1 MTRLPTSGSSVV
13 TPCREE
19 SELKH
24 VLFKL
29 CPANTFDDD
38 SVHEHYVKLAS
49 LIGGWLS
56 ELGRLE
62 TSPVKKTLLAT
73 AKNLTAAAA
82 LFSGLETGLRSD
94 LETEVTRRVQNMM
107 ELDPAIGSLAS
118 DRLTSFR
125 RDADSISHACLRAAF
140 DLPSGPEKRG
150 RRAKD
155 WYHSFAA
162 LLLSIAKDAGIS
174 PTLYK
179 DREAESP
186 KGWLLDAARE
196 LETFLPTEL
205 HSPSDVARYKR
216 LERSNVVRYR
226 RLERSKAARRQ
237 NSPSR

>member
-1 MTRLPTSGSSVV
+1 MARLPTSGASLM
-13 TPCREE
+13 TPCRNE
-19 SELKH
+19 SELKR
-24 VLFKL
+24 VLSKL

-38 SVHEHYVKLAS
+38 VVHAYYVKLAS
-49 LIGGWLS
+49 LIGGGLS
-56 ELGRLE
+56 GMGRLE
-62 TSPVKKTLLAT
+62 ASPVKKTLLET
-73 AKNLTAAAA
+73 AKNLSAASTI
-82 LFSGLETGLRSD
+82 LGGLETGLHGD
-94 LETEVTRRVQNMM
+94 LELEVTRRVQNMM
-107 ELDPAIGSLAS
+107 ELDPEIGSLAS

-125 RDADSISHACLRAAF
+125 RDADSISHACLNAAF

-162 LLLSIAKDAGIS
+162 LLLSIAEDAGIR

-179 DREAESP
+179 DRQSEHESP

-196 LETFLPTEL
+196 LETFLPTAM

-216 LERSNVVRYR
+216 LERSNVVSYT
-226 RLERSKAARRQ
+226 RRQ

>member
-1 MTRLPTSGSSVV
+1 MTRLPTSGASLM
-13 TPCREE
+13 TPYREE

-24 VLFKL
+24 VLSKL
-29 CPANTFDDD
+29 CPAHTFNDDA
-38 SVHEHYVKLAS
+38 VHEYYVKLAS

-73 AKNLTAAAA
+73 AKNLTAASA

-94 LETEVTRRVQNMM
+94 LETEVTRLVQNMM
-107 ELDPAIGSLAS
+107 ELDPTIGSLAS
-118 DRLTSFR
+118 DKLTSFG
-125 RDADSISHACLRAAF
+125 RDADSISHACLIAAF

-150 RRAKD
+150 RRAID

-162 LLLSIAKDAGIS
+162 LLLSIAKDAGIR

-196 LETFLPTEL
+196 LELFLPTEL

-226 RLERSKAARRQ
+226 RRERGKAARRQ